1 MAGSLLALGGLC
13 VGMGRRRRAAPAS
26 DLPVRN
32 SKLPSAHAPGGVLR
46 GRRPARVPAA
56 LRRRCKG
63 FAVIGKTVIVPFPVR
78 RKGDR
83 CPRSW
88 SWPGRLGAALVLG
101 GAIGLERELTGQVA
115 GLRTHMSVALGAALF
130 GIVSAYGWNE
140 FAAVRAQ
147 TNVQVDVTRVA
158 SNIVTGVGFL
168 GGGAILKDGATVRGL
183 TTAASL
189 WVTAAVGWPLLWVYS
204 LAAVTTIGLVFS
216 LILLRGP
223 RGWIRRRSRSKGRA
237 HGVAGVDVHSEGASM
252 SESPRL
258 SDRATTSVL
267 VAVALVG
274 GCDPA
279 AG

>member
-1 MAGSLLALGGLC
+1 MPTELELA
-13 VGMGRRRRAAPAS
+13 
-26 DLPVRN
+26 
-32 SKLPSAHAPGGVLR
+32 
-46 GRRPARVPAA
+46 
-56 LRRRCKG
+56 
-63 FAVIGKTVIVPFPVR
+63 
-78 RKGDR
+78 
-83 CPRSW
+83 
-88 SWPGRLGAALVLG
+88 GRLGAALVLG

-189 WVTAAVGWPLLWVYS
+189 WVTAAVGLALALGGYS
-204 LAAVTTIGLVFS
+204 LAAVATVGLVFS

-223 RGWIRRRSRSKGRA
+223 RGWIRRRFTIAQESVAILLHPGGDPAAVIAALRALPDVAVRSVSTRDAADGVIVQADVEGPDLHSRLAELAGLP
-237 HGVAGVDVHSEGASM
+237 GVAGVDV
-252 SESPRL
+252 
-258 SDRATTSVL
+258 
-267 VAVALVG
+267 G
-274 GCDPA
+274 G
-279 AG
+279 